1 MGAKNCGGYKMK
13 KIIIVDDSAV
23 LRISIKNALESFN
36 YEVIGTASGSDELFD
51 LLLKAPMPDL
61 ILLDMFYPDEKGIDI
76 LKRLKQEYPTV
87 KILVITAMNE
97 EDLNKQIKQLK
108 ADDILYKPFDM
119 DDLTSA
125 IKKIFL

>member
-1 MGAKNCGGYKMK
+1 MK
-13 KIIIVDDSAV
+13 KIIIVDDSSV

-36 YEVIGTASGSDELFD
+36 YEVIGTANGSKELFS
-51 LLLKAPMPDL
+51 LLEQNSNPDL

-76 LKRLKQEYPTV
+76 LQKLKQTYPAV
-87 KILVITAMNE
+87 KVLVITAMNE
-97 EDLNKQIKQLK
+97 ESLNKQIKQIG

-119 DDLTSA
+119 DDLTFA

>member
-1 MGAKNCGGYKMK
+1 MK

-36 YEVIGTASGSDELFD
+36 YDVIGTASGSQELFD
-51 LLLKAPMPDL
+51 LLQVCQTPDL
-61 ILLDMFYPDEKGIDI
+61 ILLDMFYPDENGIDI
-76 LKRLKQEYPTV
+76 LKRLKQEYPSV

-97 EDLNKQIKQLK
+97 EALNKQIKQLK

-119 DDLTSA
+119 DDLTFA
-125 IKKIFL
+125 INKIFL

>member
-1 MGAKNCGGYKMK
+1 MK
-13 KIIIVDDSAV
+13 KLIVVDDSAV

-36 YEVIGTASGSDELFD
+36 YEVIGTASGSKELFN
-51 LLLKAPMPDL
+51 LLEQNPKPDL
-61 ILLDMFYPDEKGIDI
+61 ILLDMFYPNERGIDI
-76 LKRLKQEYPTV
+76 LQKLKQDYPAI

-97 EDLNKQIKQLK
+97 EALNKQIKQIG

-119 DDLTSA
+119 DDLTFA

>member
-1 MGAKNCGGYKMK
+1 MK
-13 KIIIVDDSAV
+13 KLIIVDDSAV

-36 YEVIGTASGSDELFD
+36 YEVIGTASGSKELFA
-51 LLLKAPMPDL
+51 LLKEAASPDL

-76 LKRLKQEYPTV
+76 LKKLRQDYPAI

-97 EDLNKQIKQLK
+97 ESLNKQIKQIG

-119 DDLTSA
+119 DDLTFS

>member
-1 MGAKNCGGYKMK
+1 MK

-23 LRISIKNALESFN
+23 LRISIQNALESFN
-36 YEVIGTASGSDELFD
+36 YEVVGTASGSKELFN
-51 LLLKAPMPDL
+51 LLPRCEETPDL
-61 ILLDMFYPDEKGIDI
+61 ILLDMFYPDENGIDI
-76 LKRLKQEYPTV
+76 LKKLRQDYPTI

-97 EDLNKQIKQLK
+97 EALNKQIKQIG

-119 DDLTSA
+119 DDLTFA